1 MNENGMDAHEA
12 PERDALLEQAHGHG
26 DEGDFQSMAET
37 LREGLERFP
46 GDPFVLC
53 WLGVAERELGL
64 DGVAY
69 ERFKQCLAADPED
82 PFLLATAGTAL
93 ASFDDPEA
101 ETALRAAA
109 LLAPD
114 VPLARWM
121 YGAYLTREGQV
132 ELGLKELEAARE
144 LDPDDP
150 VVAFELGVGRIL
162 GGDLAGGV
170 DALARAAELD
180 SDDGWI
186 RVVLGLALEE
196 SDRPDEAAVELEAGA
211 RLRDEDT
218 EAQLL
223 AALALAAR
231 GHEETAWEML
241 ERARFVAEGTDQL
254 LAEGVEERLG
264 GDPAEAARFLR
275 RELGPSAFRERLYTR
290 P

>member
-1 MNENGMDAHEA
+1 MNDDGLDPRQAAELE
-12 PERDALLEQAHGHG
+12 ALLDEAHGKG
-26 DEGDFQSMAET
+26 DEGDFEGMAET
-37 LREGLERFP
+37 LREGLETFP

-93 ASFDDPEA
+93 AQFDDPEA

-132 ELGLKELEAARE
+132 EQGLKELEAARE
-144 LDPDDP
+144 LDPDDA
-150 VVAFELGVGRIL
+150 VIAFELGVGRVL
-162 GGDLAGGV
+162 GGDLAGGI
-170 DALARAAELD
+170 DALGRATELD
-180 SDDGWI
+180 PDDGWI
-186 RVVLGLALEE
+186 RVVFGLALSEA
-196 SDRPDEAAVELEAGA
+196 DRPEEAATEIEAGA
-211 RLRDEDT
+211 RLRDDDA
-218 EAQLL
+218 EAQML
-223 AALALAAR
+223 AALALAAA

-241 ERARFVAEGTDQL
+241 ERARYVAEGTDQVL
-254 LAEGVEERLG
+254 TEGVEERLG

-275 RELGPSAFRERLYTR
+275 HALGPSAFRERLHTR

>member
-1 MNENGMDAHEA
+1 MNDDG
-12 PERDALLEQAHGHG
+12 RDPRQAAELEALLDEAHGKG
-26 DEGDFQSMAET
+26 DEGDFEGMAET
-37 LREGLERFP
+37 LREGLESFP

-82 PFLLATAGTAL
+82 PFVLATAGTAL
-93 ASFDDPEA
+93 AQFDDPEA

-132 ELGLKELEAARE
+132 EAGLKELEAARE
-144 LDPDDP
+144 LDPEDA
-150 VVAFELGVGRIL
+150 VVAFELGVGRVL
-162 GGDLAGGV
+162 GGDLAGGI

-180 SDDGWI
+180 PDDGWI
-186 RVVLGLALEE
+186 RVVFGLALSEA
-196 SDRPDEAAVELEAGA
+196 DRPDEAATEIEAGA
-211 RLRDEDT
+211 RLRDDDA
-218 EAQLL
+218 EAQML
-223 AALALAAR
+223 AALALAAA

-241 ERARFVAEGTDQL
+241 ERARFVAEGTDQVL
-254 LAEGVEERLG
+254 TEGVEERLG

-275 RELGPSAFRERLYTR
+275 HELGPSAFRERLYTR